1 MANTDVA
8 AEIEAIKSIIGKY
21 FPIYDVRVTHDSL
34 SIFITPDPH
43 TLDQSFES
51 LRRELGARGYIPF
64 LHYQGGEYIIAI
76 ARKPEIKRRGTWI
89 NQLLLVITF
98 FSTAF
103 AGAYLWASY
112 TNVPSVFTIDN
123 FLWGAI
129 FFAIPLMTMLG
140 MHELC
145 HYLASKKHGVE
156 ASLPFFIPS
165 VPPLGT
171 FGAFISMR
179 EPMPDRKALVDIGVA
194 GPIGGLIVAIPLVL
208 LGLYLTAQG
217 DVQSG
222 EVGTAGAIAIVV
234 QPLYQLFMLF
244 VPIPEGVALHPTA
257 FAAWVGLL
265 VTAINLLPA
274 GQLDGGHIARG
285 LLGDKS
291 RYLGYATIVLLFIMS
306 FFYIG
311 WIFFAILIFL
321 LGLRHPAPLND
332 ISKVDNKRKAIGVV
346 ALVILLLTFVPIPVV
361 EIPPDHSYEIIL
373 IEPQSTSVNVTPGQ
387 NVVFSMIVNNT
398 GNTYLHLKFFVKQVP
413 QNWSAIIY
421 LSNQSHE
428 TATNALEFDIP
439 YKESANVTM
448 EITVPESASK
458 GPRTIVLDTSS
469 QSKSL
474 LINFEIMVDE

>member
-1 MANTDVA
+1 MANVDVA

-21 FPIYDVRVTHDSL
+21 FPIYDVRLTHDSL
-34 SIFITPDPH
+34 SIFITPDPR
-43 TLDQSFES
+43 TLDQNFES

-64 LHYQGGEYIIAI
+64 LHHQGGEYIIAI

-89 NQLLLVITF
+89 NQLLLIVTF
-98 FSTAF
+98 FSTTF

-112 TNVPSVFTIDN
+112 KGVSSVLTVDN
-123 FLWGAI
+123 FLWGAV

-156 ASLPFFIPS
+156 ASLPYFIPS

-194 GPIGGLIVAIPLVL
+194 GPIGGLIVAIPLVII
-208 LGLYLTAQG
+208 GLYLTAHG
-217 DVQSG
+217 EVQSG
-222 EVGTAGAIAIVV
+222 ELGTGGAIAIVV
-234 QPLYQLFMLF
+234 QPLYQFFMLF
-244 VPIPEGVALHPTA
+244 VPVPEGVALHPTA

-291 RYLGYATIVLLFIMS
+291 RYLSYATIALLFIMS

-311 WIFFAILIFL
+311 WLFFALLIFL

-332 ISKVDNKRKAIGVV
+332 ISKVDNKRKAIGAA

-361 EIPPDHSYEIIL
+361 EIPPDHSYEIVL
-373 IEPQSTSVNVTPGQ
+373 IEPQSSSVNVTPGQ
-387 NVVFSMIVNNT
+387 NVVFYMVVNNT
-398 GNTYLHLKFFVKQVP
+398 GNTYLHLNFVMKQVP

-421 LSNQSHE
+421 LSNQSRE
-428 TATNALEFDIP
+428 NATNALEFEIP
-439 YKESANVTM
+439 YKRSANVTV
-448 EITVPESASK
+448 EITVPENAEE
-458 GPRTIVLDTSS
+458 GLRTIVLDTSS
-469 QSKSL
+469 QSESRT
-474 LINFEIMVDE
+474 INFQITVNG